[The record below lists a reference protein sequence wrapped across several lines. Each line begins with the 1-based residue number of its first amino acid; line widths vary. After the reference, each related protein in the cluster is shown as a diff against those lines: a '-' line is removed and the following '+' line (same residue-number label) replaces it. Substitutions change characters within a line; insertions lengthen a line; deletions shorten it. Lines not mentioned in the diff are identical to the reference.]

1 MGRKRISRRTFFSD
15 VSAAGVA
22 FTIVPRHVLGRGYRA
37 PSDTLNIACIGVG
50 GMGSN
55 DVKGVAGENI
65 YALCDVD
72 WKSAEGSFMAYPR
85 AKRYKDFREM
95 LEKERNNI
103 DAITVSTPD
112 HTHAAAVMMGL
123 KLGKHVY
130 CQKPLARTVHE
141 VRVLVAEAKRARG
154 ATQMGNQ
161 GHANEGTRQIREW
174 VEAGAIGPVREV
186 QYWTNR
192 PVWPQGINRPTEM
205 HNVPATLDWNL
216 WLGPS
221 AERPYHPSY
230 APFAWRGWWE
240 FGTGAM
246 GDMACH
252 IMDAGYW
259 ALGLKYP
266 SRVVPESTQLYSETA
281 PKASRIDFSFPARAN
296 RPAVAVVWRDGGIYP
311 PRPFDWPAEKAW
323 PFDTSG
329 QLWIGETGTLVA
341 GTYGENPRLSDEAKH
356 QALMASPPAV
366 KYPRVEGVYAE
377 WIKACKGGP
386 AAGSN
391 FAEHAGPLT
400 EMILLGNLA
409 VRSGKTIDLDPETGV
424 LKTAGIPDEYWKPT
438 YRSGWT
444 L

>member
-1 MGRKRISRRTFFSD
+1 MARKRISRRTFFGD
-15 VSAAGVA
+15 LSAAGMA
-22 FTIVPRHVLGRGYRA
+22 FSVVPRHVLGRGYRA
-37 PSDTLNIACIGVG
+37 PSDTLSIACIGVG
-50 GMGSN
+50 GMGAN

-65 YALCDVD
+65 HALCDVD
-72 WKSAEGSFMAYPR
+72 SKAAEGSFGSYPR

-103 DAITVSTPD
+103 DAVTVSTPD
-112 HTHAAAVMMGL
+112 HTHAAATMMAL

-141 VRVLVAEAKRARG
+141 IRTVMQEARRAPG
-154 ATQMGNQ
+154 KTQMGNQ

-174 VEAGAIGPVREV
+174 VEAGAIGTVREV

-205 HNVPATLDWNL
+205 HNVPATMDWDL
-216 WLGPS
+216 WLGPV
-221 AERPYHPSY
+221 AQRPYHPSY
-230 APFAWRGWWE
+230 APFNWRGWWD

-259 ALGLKYP
+259 VLGLKYP
-266 SRVVPESTQLYSETA
+266 SRVTPESTQLFAETA
-281 PKASRIDFSFPARAN
+281 PRSSRIDFEFPARGT
-296 RPAVAVVWRDGGIYP
+296 RGPIRVVWRDGGLYP
-311 PRPFDWPAEKAW
+311 QRPFDWPVEKNW

-329 QLWIGETGTLVA
+329 QLWIGDKGTLVA
-341 GTYGENPRLSDEAKH
+341 GTYGDNPRLSDENRHKELIA
-356 QALMASPPAV
+356 APPPV
-366 KYPRVEGVYAE
+366 KYPRTEGVYAE
-377 WIKACKGGP
+377 WIAACKTGTP
-386 AAGSN
+386 AGSN
-391 FAEHAGPLT
+391 FVEHAGPLT
-400 EMILLGNLA
+400 EMIALGNLA
-409 VRSGKTIDLDPETGV
+409 VRSGKTIELDPETGM
-424 LKTAGIPDEYWKPT
+424 LKTAGIPEEYWKPQ